1 MRREL
6 MEELEADTTLED
18 IAEPYR
24 LVVEMIGLKNVLK
37 LSRYF
42 MGDKIYLPK
51 AERILAPARNR
62 RIRREYNG
70 RNAKELAKEYDLTT
84 NQILQIVRDLDPA
97 QISLFEFL
105 DGESGEAGKDELS
118 KMLGLTICFQMDYPM
133 DMTKVM
139 SCFLSQDRQNERG
152 GMGNGE
158 RITDLGG
165 AVYPAAGPHDGSHCG
180 GGLYGQR
187 HHGGNQG
194 NRLFG
199 EDTHGRAGD
208 CAVGHPMPAGLL
220 VVCDRHGGRGAWW
233 GPVLALVVAF
243 YVAFLAMYGWEK
255 LAQLWARYRH
265 PGGSA

>member
-42 MGDKIYLPK
+42 MGDKIYLPE

-84 NQILQIVRDLDPA
+84 NQILQIVRDLDPT

-105 DGESGEAGKDELS
+105 DEESGK
-118 KMLGLTICFQMDYPM
+118 K
-133 DMTKVM
+133 
-139 SCFLSQDRQNERG
+139 
-152 GMGNGE
+152 
-158 RITDLGG
+158 
-165 AVYPAAGPHDGSHCG
+165 
-180 GGLYGQR
+180 
-187 HHGGNQG
+187 
-194 NRLFG
+194 
-199 EDTHGRAGD
+199 
-208 CAVGHPMPAGLL
+208 
-220 VVCDRHGGRGAWW
+220 
-233 GPVLALVVAF
+233 
-243 YVAFLAMYGWEK
+243 
-255 LAQLWARYRH
+255 
-265 PGGSA
+265 